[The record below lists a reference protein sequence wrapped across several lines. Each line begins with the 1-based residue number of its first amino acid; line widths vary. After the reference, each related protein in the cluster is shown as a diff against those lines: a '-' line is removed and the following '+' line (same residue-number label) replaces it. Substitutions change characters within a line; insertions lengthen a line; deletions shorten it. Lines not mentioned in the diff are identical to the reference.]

1 MFQHE
6 YHRHR
11 NGKRRSVMEN
21 IIRELQASEAFET
34 DIFFRMART
43 LYNDCETQCDRLF
56 DITMEKTNSFRNISP
71 DIIVE
76 DNRIIKVLRYC
87 MLPVI
92 SQMKLGQLVDLS
104 STKDFEDAR
113 ITNGEKFRKLVTI
126 APKLCQLFNECMDWR
141 RFLWLQ
147 TEMTEDQFVLAS
159 EYAKKWTCSL
169 IANQNSNTAFRNWRK
184 ELQETSAVNQVVRA
198 GYTSVATRRIIT
210 NINDILP
217 GQYSR
222 ECRVQGRNVQKA
234 DIVVRLKHSNK
245 LLLIEAKAIG
255 VRIDAFKRIKE
266 CREKFDDW
274 KQTFGDSV
282 EVGVVLS
289 GFIPERE
296 YLSLVEEGALVFW
309 KHREN
314 DLYEY
319 IK

>member
-1 MFQHE
+1 
-6 YHRHR
+6 
-11 NGKRRSVMEN
+11 MEK
-21 IIRELQASEAFET
+21 IERELQASEVYET
-34 DIFFRMART
+34 DVFFRMART
-43 LYNDCETQCDRLF
+43 LYNDCETQCDNLF
-56 DITMEKTNSFRNISP
+56 DITMEKTDSFRNISP
-71 DIIVE
+71 DVLVE
-76 DNRIIKVLRYC
+76 DSRIIKVLRYC

-113 ITNGEKFRKLVTI
+113 ITNGEKYRKLVTI
-126 APKLCQLFNECMDWR
+126 APKLCHLFNEYMDWQ

-147 TEMTEDQFVLAS
+147 TEMPEDQFALAS

-184 ELQETSAVNQVVRA
+184 ELQETSAVNQAVRA

-296 YLSLVEEGALVFW
+296 YLSLVEEGAHVFW
-309 KHREN
+309 EHREN